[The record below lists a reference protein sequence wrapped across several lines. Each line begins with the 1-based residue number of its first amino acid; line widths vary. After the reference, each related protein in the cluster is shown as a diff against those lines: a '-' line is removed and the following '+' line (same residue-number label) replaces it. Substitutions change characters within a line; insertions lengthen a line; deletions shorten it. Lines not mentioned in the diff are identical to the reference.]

1 MSQFEF
7 KIIISFLTTKSKF
20 MQVGSYVVCVNDSNW
35 NKLAYVKLSE
45 LPVKGKVYRIRR
57 VIPNFDTD
65 CNEDGVALEGIFG
78 DWNIYTL
85 RGNIKNFEE
94 FHFIISRFK
103 EIEDPTIVEDVLE
116 EEFLLCEV

>member
-1 MSQFEF
+1 
-7 KIIISFLTTKSKF
+7 

>member
-1 MSQFEF
+1 
-7 KIIISFLTTKSKF
+7 

-45 LPVKGKVYRIRR
+45 LPVKGKIYRIRR
-57 VIPNFDTD
+57 IIPNFDTD

-78 DWNIYTL
+78 DWDFYWLSFNKRI
-85 RGNIKNFEE
+85 FEE

-103 EIEDPTIVEDVLE
+103 EIEDPTLVEDVLE

>member
-1 MSQFEF
+1 
-7 KIIISFLTTKSKF
+7 

-78 DWNIYTL
+78 DWDFYWLSFNKRI
-85 RGNIKNFEE
+85 FEE

-103 EIEDPTIVEDVLE
+103 EIEDPTIVEVVLE

>member
-1 MSQFEF
+1 
-7 KIIISFLTTKSKF
+7 
-20 MQVGSYVVCVNDSNW
+20 MQVASYVVCVNDSNW

-78 DWNIYTL
+78 DWDFYWLSFNKRI
-85 RGNIKNFEE
+85 FEE

-103 EIEDPTIVEDVLE
+103 EIEDPTLVEDVLE

>member
-1 MSQFEF
+1 
-7 KIIISFLTTKSKF
+7 

-85 RGNIKNFEE
+85 RGNIKIFEE